1 MNNEE
6 MRKMWEEAANRNKRM
21 EAKNN
26 ALEQHPNAPSE
37 STKPH
42 GHPPLGTAAEAARQ
56 ARIKKQS
63 ELYAIRKH
71 LRSAKPVPKTDEY
84 QYRMGDMFDKI
95 ENGPKAAARKL
106 QAEKDKPKTE
116 ETP

>member
-21 EAKNN
+21 EANNN
-26 ALEQHPNAPSE
+26 ALEHPNTNADIN
-37 STKPH
+37 KPR
-42 GHPPLGTAAEAARQ
+42 GHPPRGTDAAAARQ

-63 ELYAIRKH
+63 ELYAIRKSS
-71 LRSAKPVPKTDEY
+71 RSAKPSPKTDEY
-84 QYRMGDMFDKI
+84 QYRMGDMIDRI
-95 ENGPKAAARKL
+95 TDG
-106 QAEKDKPKTE
+106 PKTE